1 MKAYIFFSVHDELFH
16 RVAEGLRQYGVDEL
30 SGFSWSPYQLG
41 KISGRGIDYDS
52 ALVFTRD
59 LLPAADDG
67 KPADL
72 AWLQQRERELG
83 VSIQRMLAAER
94 HLLEGRT
101 FDQIMRLA
109 EVALREIAAA
119 LDRTR
124 PDFIFSEDVSCFH
137 SYAHW
142 VLARE
147 RGIPFWCISSGRLPN
162 RLSVYSQQLQR
173 YEQVEA
179 LYREIV
185 SRGLTSDER
194 REAESYVASFRAR
207 PQRPTGMG
215 TRAKRPSFERD
226 DARRFKNEVAL
237 YMADRANPV
246 ATSPLRAISQRFRRI
261 ARVQV
266 ADVVGIFDK
275 PKAGEPYVLY
285 PIHYQPEAST
295 LVQAPM
301 YLDQVQLLEDIAKSL
316 PIGYRL
322 YVKEHV
328 SNRGRRPLEFYQA
341 IRKIAAVRLLGPDE
355 DTWSL
360 IQNAGAIAVITGT
373 MGWEGL
379 LFGKPVITFGDVFYN
394 ALPHVHLAHEVPKDS
409 WYELLQRATSQ
420 HRDDHEALLAFVA
433 ALHRR
438 TWPGFM
444 KNPNTFPE
452 VLGDENVANITHA
465 LADAAGLL
473 QSQLRQS
480 PRSEGAAPRR

>member
-16 RVAEGLRQYGVDEL
+16 RVAERLRTHGVDEF
-30 SGFSWSPYQLG
+30 SGFAWSPYQLG

-59 LLPAADDG
+59 VLPAAADNT
-67 KPADL
+67 PADI

-83 VSIQRMLAAER
+83 TSIQRMLASER
-94 HLLEGRT
+94 HLLAGRSYE
-101 FDQIMRLA
+101 QIMRLA
-109 EVALREIAAA
+109 EVALRRIAEA
-119 LDRTR
+119 LDRIK

-147 RGIPFWCISSGRLPN
+147 RGIPFWCISSGRLPK
-162 RLSVYSQQLQR
+162 RISVYSQRPQR
-173 YEQVEA
+173 YEQVDA
-179 LYREIV
+179 LYSEIV
-185 SRGLTSDER
+185 SRGLTIAER
-194 REAESYVASFRAR
+194 RDAEAYVTTFRAR
-207 PQRPTGMG
+207 PERPTGMD
-215 TRAKRPSFERD
+215 TRAKMPSFERD
-226 DARRFKNEVAL
+226 DARRFKHEVAL
-237 YMADRANPV
+237 YMSDRANPV
-246 ATSPLRAISQRFRRI
+246 ATSPLRAIGQRFRRI
-261 ARVQV
+261 ARAQLV
-266 ADVVGIFDK
+266 DRIGLFDQ

-301 YLDQVQLLEDIAKSL
+301 YLDQVQLLEDVAKSL
-316 PIGYRL
+316 PVGYRL

-341 IRKIAAVRLLGPDE
+341 IRKIPAVRLLGPDE
-355 DTWSL
+355 DTWAL

-379 LFGKPVITFGDVFYN
+379 LFGKPVVTFGDVFYN
-394 ALPHVHLAHEVPKDS
+394 VVPHVYRASEVPKDG
-409 WYELLQRATSQ
+409 WYELFVRATTQ
-420 HRDDHEALLAFVA
+420 HRDNHDALLALVE

-444 KNPNTFPE
+444 KNPYSFPE
-452 VLGDENVANITHA
+452 VLADDNVANLTHA

>member
-1 MKAYIFFSVHDELFH
+1 MKAYIFFSVHEELFH
-16 RVAEGLRQYGVDEL
+16 RVAERLRAHGVDEF
-30 SGFSWSPYQLG
+30 SGFSWSPFQLG
-41 KISGRGIDYDS
+41 TISGRGIDYDS
-52 ALVFTRD
+52 AVVFTRD
-59 LLPAADDG
+59 LLPAADDNT
-67 KPADL
+67 PADV

-83 VSIQRMLAAER
+83 TSIQRMLASER
-94 HLLEGRT
+94 HLLKGRT

-109 EVALREIAAA
+109 EVSLRGIAEA
-119 LDRTR
+119 LDRIK
-124 PDFIFSEDVSCFH
+124 PDIIFSEDVSCFH
-137 SYAHW
+137 SYVHW

-147 RGIPFWCISSGRLPN
+147 RGIPFWCIGTGRLPN
-162 RLSVYSQQLQR
+162 RLSVYSQRPQR

-179 LYREIV
+179 LYHEIGA
-185 SRGLTSDER
+185 RGLTADEHR
-194 REAESYVASFRAR
+194 DAQAYVTAFRER
-207 PQRPTGMG
+207 PQRPTGMD
-215 TRAKRPSFERD
+215 TRAKKPSFERS
-226 DARRFKNEVAL
+226 DARRFKSELAL
-237 YMADRANPV
+237 YWSDRANPV
-246 ATSPLRAISQRFRRI
+246 ATPPLRVIGQRFRRI
-261 ARVQV
+261 ARAQIAEV
-266 ADVVGIFDK
+266 AGVFES
-275 PKAGEPYVLY
+275 PKSGEQYVLY

-301 YLDQVQLLEDIAKSL
+301 YLDQVQLLQDIAKSL

-328 SNRGRRPLEFYQA
+328 SNRGRRPFEFYQA
-341 IRKIAAVRLLGPDE
+341 IRRIAAVRLLGPDE

-394 ALPHVHLAHEVPKDS
+394 VLPHIYRALEVPKDG
-409 WYELLQRATSQ
+409 WYELFQRAISQ
-420 HRDDHEALLAFVA
+420 HRDNHEALLAFVA

-444 KNPNTFPE
+444 KNPNSFPE
-452 VLGDENVANITHA
+452 VLADENVANITHA

-480 PRSEGAAPRR
+480 PRSEEAAPRR